1 MDKTIKYGDIVVYYN
16 EPLHGGG
23 MTFGQEFI
31 SAVKNKVGHCQHIFE
46 FCAGPAFI
54 GFSLLAEG
62 LCDKLTVADVN
73 PEAVKACGITVKEN
87 GLQEKVN
94 VYLSDCLDDI
104 PETEKWDLVV
114 SNPPHFLATDE
125 QYLEDI
131 RRYDP
136 GWTIHKKFYNDI
148 GKYLKD
154 DGIILFQENMK
165 ASKTEDFAEMIA
177 ENNLK
182 IVDEFYVTTT
192 SAFYFILSKQA

>member
-31 SAVKNKVGHCQHIFE
+31 SAVKNKVGHSERIFE

-73 PEAVKACGITVKEN
+73 PEAVEACNMTVKEN
-87 GLQEKVN
+87 GLVDKVN

-114 SNPPHFLATDE
+114 SNPPHFWQLMSNT
-125 QYLEDI
+125 
-131 RRYDP
+131 
-136 GWTIHKKFYNDI
+136 
-148 GKYLKD
+148 
-154 DGIILFQENMK
+154 
-165 ASKTEDFAEMIA
+165 
-177 ENNLK
+177 
-182 IVDEFYVTTT
+182 
-192 SAFYFILSKQA
+192 